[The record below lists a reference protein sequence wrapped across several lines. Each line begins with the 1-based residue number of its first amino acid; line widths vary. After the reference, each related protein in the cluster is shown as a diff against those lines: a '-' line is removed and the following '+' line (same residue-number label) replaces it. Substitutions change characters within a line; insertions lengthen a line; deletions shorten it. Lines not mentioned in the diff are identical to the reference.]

1 MGRKQKG
8 QYMTPPWAVKM
19 VLDQMGYSGDA
30 EAAICEPSFGDGA
43 FLCGIAD
50 RIMTKA
56 KTEGLDAE
64 EVKRVLLSCMYGI
77 EKDPELYGKGVE
89 RLVTFLSLHGIDTDA
104 EEWKQ
109 NLLCG
114 DTLLLYPAW
123 KERFRYIIGNPPYV
137 RVHNLPEEARKM
149 IRGLPLAGYGMQDL
163 YMAFY
168 EICLIMLAPDGRLAF
183 LSPDSFLK
191 NSSAGKFRVYLAENR
206 ILDSLI
212 DFKGYRVFP
221 DADTYSCICVL
232 NRSGTD
238 KFRYREYGET
248 GITKEAALPEGM
260 LGGDPWN
267 LGTQEDRTLLRQIRT
282 ADRHLSDLANIR
294 NGIATNRDALYVV
307 RPFVDPELT
316 ESYLETEMKH
326 AVWFCDKRG
335 TVREIE
341 TGILRKCVKG
351 SKYGGTW
358 KKEYLIF
365 PYAWEADRYI
375 PLEEEELAKWFPLA
389 YRYLM
394 SIREELAKRN
404 MEAGVPWYAYARSQG
419 LSGISMPK
427 IVIRHVK
434 KYGEKLT
441 AGIMEAKTA
450 VYSGIFCMAKAG
462 TDGNGKIMDRKT
474 YMETLTF
481 LLNVLQ
487 SEEFARYAD
496 LVGKPMSGGYVWIGP
511 KMAEEF
517 GLRRF
522 RS

>member
-206 ILDSLI
+206 MLDSLI

-365 PYAWEADRYI
+365 RTCGKQTDIFRW
-375 PLEEEELAKWFPLA
+375 K
-389 YRYLM
+389 
-394 SIREELAKRN
+394 KRN
-404 MEAGVPWYAYARSQG
+404 WQNGFRWRI
-419 LSGISMPK
+419 GIS
-427 IVIRHVK
+427 
-434 KYGEKLT
+434 
-441 AGIMEAKTA
+441 
-450 VYSGIFCMAKAG
+450 
-462 TDGNGKIMDRKT
+462 
-474 YMETLTF
+474 
-481 LLNVLQ
+481 
-487 SEEFARYAD
+487 
-496 LVGKPMSGGYVWIGP
+496 
-511 KMAEEF
+511 
-517 GLRRF
+517 
-522 RS
+522 